1 MQRPQPETVT
11 LDDVLI
17 TEELS
22 RRSPRPPN
30 WQAENQAMHTLARQL
45 VNQPE
50 TMLQSLVDMALD
62 LCTAETAGV
71 SLLET
76 TADGKEFRWTVLAG
90 TLAQYVGG
98 TSSRNFSPCGV
109 CLDRGTPVLFAHP
122 ERYFTYFQAA
132 NTPIVEGLVLPL
144 IADNHALG
152 TIWIMSHDQARH
164 FDSEDV
170 RVMTSLAD
178 FTAAALFLKQQQTQ
192 ELLAKNAQLEVEVIE
207 RKRAE
212 EFARE
217 RETRLRAMIENLPG
231 GAAFVVDRDLRYLLA
246 QGEALAIAGFKPED
260 FVGQT
265 IFEVLPPE
273 LAANYEVLYRKAL
286 AGEPFEQEHYAHART
301 YISRGTPLRAE
312 NGEIYAVLAVSYDI
326 TDRKRSEEALRESEE
341 RFRTLANTAP
351 ALIWYN
357 DAQGNNRFLNQYFL
371 DFTGKNAEQIRG
383 EGWHDLI
390 HPDDAELY
398 IADYLA
404 AVREQRPWHNRN
416 RIRRHDGVWRWHD
429 NYAQPLFNADGVYL
443 GHVGVTIDNT
453 DTIEAEI
460 ALRESEAKYRSLFDS
475 IDEGFCLLETI
486 YDEADNVIDYRFLE
500 VNQVFE
506 RQSGLKNV
514 VGKLGSEIASNTEPH
529 WLEAY
534 HSVVQTGEPTR
545 IENYNEDTRRWYS
558 AYISRFG
565 GADSRQV
572 AVVFNDISDRRQSE
586 QEIKRANRLWRTM
599 FDNSLQFIQL
609 FKAVRDE
616 RGDIVDF
623 EWLLT
628 NKQWNDCWGEMAGK
642 RMLTENPAVIETG
655 LFEKFKQV
663 TETGVAEMQEHHYA
677 HEQFDGWFLQTAA
690 KVEDGFLLSTLD
702 ITDRKR
708 REANLAFLNV
718 VGKDLARLSAPEEI
732 FQAVGKRLSEFLG
745 LSGCVFADVD
755 EAKGEITGNHGWTV
769 SAVPS
774 LKQTFRFE
782 EYVDE
787 ELSRLGRAGE
797 NFIVCDT
804 ATDERVNAENYAQL
818 NIGGVV
824 AVPFLRD
831 GRWKGYIAVTTI
843 EPRDWQADEIEL
855 LQEIS
860 TRIFPRIERARAEA
874 ALRESE
880 EKFAAL
886 FAASPVPFM
895 VLEANPPD
903 FTITAANEAYFA
915 ATLTT
920 PEGLIG
926 RRLFDVF
933 TDDPNR
939 PGDHGSEALAL
950 SLDRVLTS
958 RRPDAMER
966 TRYDI
971 VTPDGGFEPHWWL
984 AINAP
989 LLNASGQITAII
1001 HQVTRVTELHLAEEA
1016 ERKNQERQAFLLK
1029 LSDALRPIADPL
1041 AIQREASRI
1050 LRTHLGAIRVAYL
1063 EKHEDDVTCT
1073 VMAEDKSEET
1083 YSLFGITFNWLDFDP
1098 SGLDR
1103 VREGQTISREDV
1115 RIDDDLTPEQKATF
1129 AASGFCAFMITPL
1142 VKSGRMV
1149 AYFLVHFDRPHKPVP
1164 DEITLLEETADRTWA
1179 AVERVKAE
1187 QSLRTSEA
1195 KYRTLFTSIDEGFT
1209 LLEMI
1214 PDESGHPADFRIV
1227 ETNPVWEQQTGL
1239 TDAVG
1244 RTLLEVVPNFEQQLL
1259 DFYIDVVIS
1268 GRGRRTEYY
1277 TASVDRWYTV
1287 YASRIGGEGNRQVA
1301 VVFND
1306 ISDRKRTEEQ
1316 QAFLLKFSDALRAE
1330 PDADSVANRAVR
1342 MLAEHLHLDRV
1353 WLSEVFEQQGIS
1365 TVGPEYHRPDLP
1377 PMSGIYRLSDYP
1389 ETMRQLA
1396 TQPMVIH
1403 DVASDPD
1410 FSDSEK
1416 ALLDQLHIRS
1426 LLVVSLR
1433 KGQHQVI
1440 WALVCA
1446 VATPRYW
1453 NESERVLLEQA
1464 SERIWAAIER
1474 ARAEAALRESE
1485 LQRVREQSEREQERQ
1500 RAESLAELARAKTTF
1515 FSNVSHE
1522 FRTPLTLLLAPL
1534 EDALS
1539 DRTLPPIHRERLE
1552 LTHRNSLRLLK
1563 LVNTLLD
1570 FSRIESGRIEA
1581 VYEPT
1586 DLAAFTSE
1594 LASVFRSAIEQAGLR
1609 LIVDCL
1615 PLPEPVYVDREMWE
1629 KIVLNLISNAFK
1641 FTLNGEIRVSLHPVD
1656 HHVIFEV
1663 QDTGTGI
1670 APEELPH
1677 LFERFYQARLSK
1689 AHAARSHEGSGIG
1702 LALVHELVQ
1711 LQGGIINVSSTLG
1724 QGSCF
1729 TITLPFG
1736 VEHLP
1741 QEQIK
1746 ASRTLTSTS
1755 VGATAYVQEA
1765 ELWLPTEAA
1774 SVEFSVLSS
1783 ELEKNSLT
1791 QNSQTARIL
1800 LVDDNPDIRDYLT
1813 RILSKHAQVTA
1824 VADGAA
1830 ALSSVQAQLPDL
1842 ILSDVMMPNLDGFEL
1857 LQALRSDP
1865 RTREIPI
1872 ILLSAR
1878 AGEEAIVAG
1887 LEAGADDYLI
1897 KPFSAQ
1903 ELVSRVNAHLQT
1915 AKQRSVALHEAR
1927 TTLRQKDELLS
1938 TISHELNTPLVSIL
1952 GWTRLLR
1959 SNPPN
1964 LSMLTKA
1971 LDTIERNATLQA
1983 KLVQD
1988 LLDISRISAGKLRLH
2003 PQPVELAAVIETAIA
2018 AVLTAAIAK
2027 NIHVEFAKLTEP
2039 ALTSVSVLAD
2049 ADRLQQVICNLLTNA
2064 IKFTPEQGQIAV
2076 KLEVICSDTNQ
2087 LPITNYQLPITQI
2100 AQITITDTGIGISAE
2115 FLPHIFDRFHQA
2127 ESGLAGGLGL
2137 GLAIAQHLVEL
2148 HNGTIH
2154 AYSAGEGQGSTF
2166 VIRLPLLDDS
2176 RKLEDND

>member
-1 MQRPQPETVT
+1 MQRPQPKTVT

-50 TMLQSLVDMALD
+50 TMLQTLVDIALG
-62 LCTAETAGV
+62 LCGAGTAGV

-76 TADGKEFRWTVLAG
+76 TVNGEEFRWTVLAG

-98 TSSRNFSPCGV
+98 TTPCNFSPCGV
-109 CLDRGTPVLFAHP
+109 CLERGTPVLFAYP

-152 TIWIMSHDQARH
+152 TIWIMSHDQARQ

-178 FTAAALFLKQQQTQ
+178 FTAAALLLNQRQTYQ
-192 ELLAKNAQLEVEVIE
+192 LSAKNAQLETEADE
-207 RKRAE
+207 RRRAE
-212 EFARE
+212 KSLRE
-217 RETRLRAMIENLPG
+217 SEERYRLFVTASSDIVYRMSADWREMLSLEGKNFLINTDNPSQIWDETYIPLEEQPRVWATIQ
-231 GAAFVVDRDLRYLLA
+231 D
-246 QGEALAIAGFKPED
+246 AIRTKS
-260 FVGQT
+260 
-265 IFEVLPPE
+265 IFELEHRVIQQDGAIGWTFSRVIPML
-273 LAANYEVLYRKAL
+273 N
-286 AGEPFEQEHYAHART
+286 EQGDIMEWF
-301 YISRGTPLRAE
+301 GTA
-312 NGEIYAVLAVSYDI
+312 SDI
-326 TDRKRSEEALRESEE
+326 TDRKRSEEASRESEE

-390 HPDDAELY
+390 HPDDAEFY

-404 AVREQRPWHNRN
+404 AVREQRSWHNRN

-453 DTIEAEI
+453 DTIAAET
-460 ALRESEAKYRSLFDS
+460 ALRESEAKYRSLFNAM
-475 IDEGFCLLETI
+475 DEGYMLSEVIF
-486 YDEADNVIDYRFLE
+486 DENDKPIDILY
-500 VNQVFE
+500 
-506 RQSGLKNV
+506 
-514 VGKLGSEIASNTEPH
+514 
-529 WLEAY
+529 LEA
-534 HSVVQTGEPTR
+534 
-545 IENYNEDTRRWYS
+545 
-558 AYISRFG
+558 
-565 GADSRQV
+565 
-572 AVVFNDISDRRQSE
+572 
-586 QEIKRANRLWRTM
+586 
-599 FDNSLQFIQL
+599 
-609 FKAVRDE
+609 
-616 RGDIVDF
+616 
-623 EWLLT
+623 
-628 NKQWNDCWGEMAGK
+628 
-642 RMLTENPAVIETG
+642 NPAAIRLAGRDFSGQLMREIDPNYEEYWYEIYG
-655 LFEKFKQV
+655 RIAL
-663 TETGVAEMQEHHYA
+663 TGVAVRAERYA
-677 HEQFDGWFLQTAA
+677 EPHGRWFDFYAF
-690 KVEDGFLLSTLD
+690 KVGERESCRVATVFQD

-708 REANLAFLNV
+708 TEEALRESEERLRDVLNSMTEGFALLGGDFTILDVNEETLRLDGRSRDELIGRSHWDAFPGTEDSS
-718 VGKDLARLSAPEEI
+718 VGEI
-732 FQAVGKRLSEFLG
+732 FRRVAR
-745 LSGCVFADVD
+745 
-755 EAKGEITGNHGWTV
+755 
-769 SAVPS
+769 
-774 LKQTFRFE
+774 
-782 EYVDE
+782 
-787 ELSRLGRAGE
+787 
-797 NFIVCDT
+797 
-804 ATDERVNAENYAQL
+804 ERVPASLEHMYRWPDDRSLWLDMRVYPTRND
-818 NIGGVV
+818 GV
-824 AVPFLRD
+824 AIFWRD
-831 GRWKGYIAVTTI
+831 VTN
-843 EPRDWQADEIEL
+843 RKQ
-855 LQEIS
+855 
-860 TRIFPRIERARAEA
+860 AEA

-880 EKFAAL
+880 EKYRLL
-886 FAASPVPFM
+886 FNSM
-895 VLEANPPD
+895 D
-903 FTITAANEAYFA
+903 EAYAVVEVMTGKNGEWNDFLFLEVNPA
-915 ATLTT
+915 FVKQTGMEYPVGRKATELLGTPNPTWAKIYGQVAETGEPIRFEEGEATLGRVFDLYVFRLGG
-920 PEGLIG
+920 EGS
-926 RRLFDVF
+926 RRVAVLF
-933 TDDPNR
+933 TDIT
-939 PGDHGSEALAL
+939 
-950 SLDRVLTS
+950 DRKLTEEQL
-958 RRPDAMER
+958 RHAAKMDA
-966 TRYDI
+966 
-971 VTPDGGFEPHWWL
+971 F
-984 AINAP
+984 
-989 LLNASGQITAII
+989 
-1001 HQVTRVTELHLAEEA
+1001 RV
-1016 ERKNQERQAFLLK
+1016 K
-1029 LSDALRPIADPL
+1029 LSDALRPLFDAVEIQATVTHTTMKFFGADRCYYCEIIDGSAIIRRDASQADLPTVVGAYPL
-1041 AIQREASRI
+1041 ENSPIFRAMLDAGQ
-1050 LRTHLGAIRVAYL
+1050 
-1063 EKHEDDVTCT
+1063 
-1073 VMAEDKSEET
+1073 
-1083 YSLFGITFNWLDFDP
+1083 LFVF
-1098 SGLDR
+1098 
-1103 VREGQTISREDV
+1103 EDV
-1115 RIDDDLTPEQKATF
+1115 RTTNLLDENLIQTCLQLQIISGINVPVIKQGEPVGILAITQTTPRNWTEFEMDLAQ
-1129 AASGFCAFMITPL
+1129 
-1142 VKSGRMV
+1142 
-1149 AYFLVHFDRPHKPVP
+1149 
-1164 DEITLLEETADRTWA
+1164 EIADRTWA
-1179 AVERVKAE
+1179 
-1187 QSLRTSEA
+1187 T
-1195 KYRTLFTSIDEGFT
+1195 
-1209 LLEMI
+1209 
-1214 PDESGHPADFRIV
+1214 
-1227 ETNPVWEQQTGL
+1227 
-1239 TDAVG
+1239 
-1244 RTLLEVVPNFEQQLL
+1244 
-1259 DFYIDVVIS
+1259 
-1268 GRGRRTEYY
+1268 
-1277 TASVDRWYTV
+1277 
-1287 YASRIGGEGNRQVA
+1287 
-1301 VVFND
+1301 
-1306 ISDRKRTEEQ
+1306 
-1316 QAFLLKFSDALRAE
+1316 
-1330 PDADSVANRAVR
+1330 
-1342 MLAEHLHLDRV
+1342 
-1353 WLSEVFEQQGIS
+1353 
-1365 TVGPEYHRPDLP
+1365 
-1377 PMSGIYRLSDYP
+1377 
-1389 ETMRQLA
+1389 
-1396 TQPMVIH
+1396 
-1403 DVASDPD
+1403 
-1410 FSDSEK
+1410 
-1416 ALLDQLHIRS
+1416 
-1426 LLVVSLR
+1426 
-1433 KGQHQVI
+1433 
-1440 WALVCA
+1440 
-1446 VATPRYW
+1446 
-1453 NESERVLLEQA
+1453 
-1464 SERIWAAIER
+1464 IER
-1474 ARAEAALRESE
+1474 TRAEANLREAE
-1485 LQRVREQSEREQERQ
+1485 LQQVREQAEREQERQ
-1500 RAESLAELARAKTTF
+1500 RAETLAELDRAKTNF

-1534 EDALS
+1534 QDALS

-1552 LTHRNSLRLLK
+1552 LAHRNSLRLLK

-1570 FSRIESGRIEA
+1570 FSRIEAGRMEA

-1586 DLAAFTSE
+1586 DLSTFTAE
-1594 LASVFRSAIEQAGLR
+1594 LASVFRSAIEQAGLQ

-1641 FTLNGEIRVSLHPVD
+1641 FTLTGEIIVRLHPVD

-1663 QDTGTGI
+1663 QDTGIGI

-1677 LFERFYQARLSK
+1677 LFERFYQVRGTQ
-1689 AHAARSHEGSGIG
+1689 ARSHEGSGIG

-1711 LQGGIINVSSTLG
+1711 LQGGTINVRSTPC

-1741 QEQIK
+1741 QERIK

-1755 VGATAYVQEA
+1755 VGATAYVQET

-1783 ELEKNSLT
+1783 ELEQNSLI

-1824 VADGAA
+1824 VADGSA

-1971 LDTIERNATLQA
+1971 LETIERNAMLQA

-2003 PQPVELAAVIETAIA
+2003 PQPVELESVIETAIA

-2027 NIHVEFAKLTEP
+2027 NIHVEFAKLTKP

-2049 ADRLQQVICNLLTNA
+2049 GDRLQQVICNLLTNA

-2087 LPITNYQLPITQI
+2087 LPITQI
-2100 AQITITDTGIGISAE
+2100 AQITITDTGIGIAPE
-2115 FLPHIFDRFHQA
+2115 FLPHIFDRFRQA

-2154 AYSAGEGQGSTF
+2154 AYSAGKGQGSTF
-2166 VIRLPLLDDS
+2166 VVRLPLLNNS
-2176 RKLEDND
+2176 KMSS

>member
-1 MQRPQPETVT
+1 MQRPQRETVT
-11 LDDVLI
+11 LDDILI

-22 RRSPRPPN
+22 QRPPRPPN
-30 WQAENQAMHTLARQL
+30 WQAQAQAMHTLARQ
-45 VNQPE
+45 
-50 TMLQSLVDMALD
+50 MASHSAILQSLVEMAVE
-62 LCTAETAGV
+62 LCRAGTAGV
-71 SLLET
+71 MLET
-76 TADGKEFRWTVLAG
+76 TADGEEFRWAALAG
-90 TLAQYVGG
+90 TLAQHVGS
-98 TSSRNFSPCGV
+98 TTPRNFSFCSI
-109 CLDRGTPVLFAHP
+109 CLERGTPQLYSYP
-122 ERYFTYFQAA
+122 ERYFTDLQTA
-132 NTPIVEGLVLPL
+132 NTPIVEALVLPL

-152 TIWIMSHDQARH
+152 TIWIMLHDQARH
-164 FDSEDV
+164 FDAEDV
-170 RVMTSLAD
+170 RVMTGLAD
-178 FTAAALFLKQQQTQ
+178 FAAVALRLQQRQTQ
-192 ELLAKNAQLEVEVIE
+192 ELLAANVRLAAEVAE
-207 RKRAE
+207 RKRTE
-212 EFARE
+212 KTARE
-217 RETRLRAMIENLPG
+217 TEKRLRTMIENLPG

-246 QGEALAIAGFKPED
+246 EGEALSQARFTSAD

-273 LAANYEVLYRKAL
+273 LLPSYEALYRQGL
-286 AGEPFEQEHYAHART
+286 AGETFALEHNINDRT
-301 YISRGTPLRAE
+301 YLSRGTPLRAE

-341 RFRTLANTAP
+341 QFRTLANTAP

-460 ALRESEAKYRSLFDS
+460 ALRESEAKYRSLFDL
-475 IDEGFCLLETI
+475 IDTGFCLLETI

-506 RQSGLKNV
+506 WQSGLKNV
-514 VGKLGSEIASNTEPH
+514 VGKLGSETVPNTESY

-545 IENYNEDTRRWYS
+545 IENYNEDTKRWYS

-572 AVVFNDISDRRQSE
+572 AVMFDDVSDRRQSE

-663 TETGVAEMQEHHYA
+663 TETGVVEVQEHHYA
-677 HEQFDGWFLQTAA
+677 YEQFDGWFLQTAA

-708 REANLAFLNV
+708 RELNTAFLDEI
-718 VGKDLARLSAPEEI
+718 GKDLSVLSAPDEI
-732 FQAVGKRLSEFLG
+732 IQTIGTRLGEFLQV
-745 LSGCVFADVD
+745 SGCIFAEVD
-755 EAKGEITGNHGWTV
+755 EAKNEATIYHGWNTADV
-769 SAVPS
+769 SS
-774 LKQTFRFE
+774 LKQTFRL
-782 EYVDE
+782 VDYFGE
-787 ELSRLGRAGE
+787 AVIVRDTGR
-797 NFIVCDT
+797 
-804 ATDERVNAENYAQL
+804 DERVNAEAYARL
-818 NIGGVV
+818 KIGSFVT
-824 AVPFLRD
+824 VPFQQH
-831 GRWKGYIAVTTI
+831 GRWVANITVTSR
-843 EPRDWQADEIEL
+843 EPRDWRADEIEL

-860 TRIFPRIERARAEA
+860 ARIFPRIERARAEV
-874 ALRESE
+874 ALHESE
-880 EKFAAL
+880 EKYAAL
-886 FAASPVPFM
+886 FALSPVPFI
-895 VLEANPPD
+895 VLEPNPPD

-933 TDDPNR
+933 TDDLHR
-939 PGDHGSEALAL
+939 PGTLGSEALAL

-958 RRPDAMER
+958 RRPDAMAR

-1001 HQVTRVTELHLAEEA
+1001 HQVTRVTELHFAEEA
-1016 ERKNQERQAFLLK
+1016 EREHQERQAFLLK
-1029 LSDALRPIADPL
+1029 LSNIL
-1041 AIQREASRI
+1041 QRFLQPNDIKASAMR
-1050 LRTHLGAIRVAYL
+1050 LLGEHLGVSRAQY
-1063 EKHEDDVTCT
+1063 HECDSSGEYYDADGVGY
-1073 VMAEDKSEET
+1073 ANG
-1083 YSLFGITFNWLDFDP
+1083 LPLLD
-1098 SGLDR
+1098 LKY
-1103 VREGQTISREDV
+1103 
-1115 RIDDDLTPEQKATF
+1115 RIDDFGTFVNEDFAAGRPYRSDDLTVDPRVSAEERDAYRTYQIRAG
-1129 AASGFCAFMITPL
+1129 AGVPL
-1142 VKSGRMV
+1142 IRGGKLV
-1149 AYFLVHFDRPHKPVP
+1149 AILAIHDVHPHQWT
-1164 DEITLLEETADRTWA
+1164 DLEMDLIRETAERIWT
-1179 AVERVKAE
+1179 AVERARAE
-1187 QSLRTSEA
+1187 EALRESEE
-1195 KYRTLFTSIDEGFT
+1195 KYRSLFTSIDEGFT

-1214 PDESGHPADFRIV
+1214 SDESGRPADFRIV

-1244 RTLLEVVPNFEQQLL
+1244 KTLLEVVPNFEQQLL
-1259 DFYIDVVIS
+1259 DFYVDVLIS
-1268 GRGRRTEYY
+1268 GRGKRTEYY

-1287 YASRIGGEGNRQVA
+1287 YASRVGGEGNRQVA

-1342 MLAEHLHLDRV
+1342 MLGEHLRVDRV
-1353 WLSEVFEQQGIS
+1353 WLSEVFEQQDIS
-1365 TVGPEYHRPDLP
+1365 RVGPEYHRPDLP

-1389 ETMRQLA
+1389 ETMRQIA

-1403 DVASDPD
+1403 DVANNSS

-1416 ALLDQLHIRS
+1416 VLLAQLHIRS

-1440 WALVCA
+1440 WALASTVT
-1446 VATPRYW
+1446 TPRHW
-1453 NESERVLLEQA
+1453 NESERMLLEQV
-1464 SERIWAAIER
+1464 SERTWTAIER

-1485 LQRVREQSEREQERQ
+1485 LQRVREQSAREQERQ
-1500 RAESLAELARAKTTF
+1500 RAESLAELDRAKTLF
-1515 FSNVSHE
+1515 LGNISHE
-1522 FRTPLTLLLAPL
+1522 FRTPLTLSLAPL
-1534 EDALS
+1534 QDALS
-1539 DRTLPPIHRERLE
+1539 DRTLSSAHRERLE
-1552 LTHRNSLRLLK
+1552 LAHRNSLRLLK

-1570 FSRIESGRIEA
+1570 FSRIEAGRMEA
-1581 VYEPT
+1581 MYEPT
-1586 DLAAFTSE
+1586 DLAQFTAE

-1629 KIVLNLISNAFK
+1629 KIVLNLLSNAFK
-1641 FTLNGEIRVSLHPVD
+1641 FTLEGEISISLHPVD
-1656 HHVIFEV
+1656 RHVILEI
-1663 QDTGTGI
+1663 QDTGVGI

-1677 LFERFYQARLSK
+1677 LFERFYQAPLSK
-1689 AHAARSHEGSGIG
+1689 AHTARSHEGSGIG
-1702 LALVHELVQ
+1702 LALVYELVQ
-1711 LQGGIINVSSTLG
+1711 LLGGTINVSSTPG
-1724 QGSCF
+1724 QGTCF
-1729 TITLPFG
+1729 TLALPFG
-1736 VEHLP
+1736 VEHLLP
-1741 QEQIK
+1741 ERIK
-1746 ASRTLTSTS
+1746 ASRTLNSTA
-1755 VGATAYVQEA
+1755 VGAVPYVQEA
-1765 ELWLPTEAA
+1765 KLWRSDDQPREILAEPQ
-1774 SVEFSVLSS
+1774 VLV
-1783 ELEKNSLT
+1783 
-1791 QNSQTARIL
+1791 
-1800 LVDDNPDIRDYLT
+1800 VDDNADMRDYLT
-1813 RILSKHAQVTA
+1813 RILREHVAVEA

-1830 ALSSVQAQLPDL
+1830 ALAAIAQRVPNLV
-1842 ILSDVMMPNLDGFEL
+1842 LSDIIMPRLDGFGL
-1857 LQALRSDP
+1857 LHALRADP
-1865 RTREIPI
+1865 RTREIPM

-1878 AGEEAIVAG
+1878 AGEEAIVEG
-1887 LEAGADDYLI
+1887 LEAGADDYLL

-1903 ELVSRVNAHLQT
+1903 ELISRVNAHLQM
-1915 AKQRSVALHEAR
+1915 AQLRSEALHEAR
-1927 TTLRQKDELLS
+1927 TTIRNRDELLS
-1938 TISHELNTPLVSIL
+1938 TVSHELNTPLVSIL

-1959 SNPPN
+1959 SNPSN

-1971 LDTIERNATLQA
+1971 LETIERNALLQA

-1988 LLDISRISAGKLRLH
+1988 LLDISRISAGKLHLH
-2003 PQPVELAAVIETAIA
+2003 PQPVELKSVIETAIA
-2018 AVLTAAIAK
+2018 TVTHTAAAK
-2027 NIHVEFAKLTEP
+2027 GIDLIWQN
-2039 ALTSVSVLAD
+2039 AD
-2049 ADRLQQVICNLLTNA
+2049 SLVVMGDRDRLVQVICNLLTNA
-2064 IKFTPEQGQIAV
+2064 IKFTSSGSVTVELSAV
-2076 KLEVICSDTNQ
+2076 ADDT
-2087 LPITNYQLPITQI
+2087 PDAAY
-2100 AQITITDTGIGISAE
+2100 AQIRVIDTGVGITAD
-2115 FLPHIFDRFHQA
+2115 FLPHVFERFRQA
-2127 ESGLAGGLGL
+2127 ESTNVKGLGL
-2137 GLAIAQHLVEL
+2137 GLAIARHLVEL
-2148 HNGTIH
+2148 HNGTIC
-2154 AYSAGEGQGSTF
+2154 AKSAGEAQGATF
-2166 VIRLPLLDDS
+2166 IVRLPLLKTS
-2176 RKLEDND
+2176 NS